1 MSINLINLVGF
12 IDEQALIQIHDEG
25 IPIYIMTMRLLDESH
40 KDQSC
45 FDCIELEI
53 FARDVEFNPEF
64 TKNVDLFAITGTLK
78 IVSIYDSITNILLE
92 EKPVV
97 IVSEINL
104 IGINRVNKHFNTHY
118 EPIEDRQL
126 YDSESYDFS
135 EEDQFLDDS
144 AFEYLDYGYI
154 GDMSSDY
161 APRLWRANQSI
172 NEIISTV
179 EREHSYSNDWY
190 DDDDMMFVYE
200 ENCPFDEDNEEFD
213 DRFHDEVISFLRGQE
228 EADAAI
234 DKAGDPVTPP
244 EILVDLS
251 KYEALSPL
259 VAGNPNTPTEI
270 LFQLYE
276 DDRNH
281 KHLSCNPKTP
291 QELLAQLSIS
301 SNQEVRFRVA
311 YNQNTPVNTLIEL
324 SKDEDDFVRSCVA
337 ENPNTPMDVLLQL
350 CEDKS
355 ADNHETLLA
364 ISKIASIPANIRLDA
379 EKALKDIEAGLTI
392 VKARSVDVD
401 ILFERLRLVRKNLA
415 DKMEFPPY
423 VIFSNDTL
431 NQIAEQ
437 QPTTHSDF
445 SNISGIN
452 QTKIEKYADDFIS
465 IILEHQKIYLQTEIT
480 EIVTSKLSN
489 LTPHSATFE
498 MYTNGLEVDEIAQK
512 LGLKSTTIWTHLLE
526 ILEAGYSINIDRLVP
541 SKHQNVIYE
550 ALEMIGSDS
559 LRTLFE
565 HLREEYTYDEIKIV
579 RAVWQNQRIPF

>member
-1 MSINLINLVGF
+1 
-12 IDEQALIQIHDEG
+12 
-25 IPIYIMTMRLLDESH
+25 MTMRLLDESH
-40 KDQSC
+40 ESHKDQSY
-45 FDCIELEI
+45 FDFIELEI
-53 FARDVEFNPEF
+53 FARDVEFNSEF
-64 TKNVDLFAITGTLK
+64 TKNVELFAITGSLK

-104 IGINRVNKHFNTHY
+104 IESNRVNKHFNTHY
-118 EPIEDRQL
+118 EPIEDRQR

-161 APRLWRANQSI
+161 APSLWRSSQSI
-172 NEIISTV
+172 NESISRV
-179 EREHSYSNDWY
+179 EREYSYSYDWY

-200 ENCPFDEDNEEFD
+200 ENCPFDEDNDEFD
-213 DRFHDEVISFLRGQE
+213 DHFYDEMIRLQKE
-228 EADAAI
+228 EDAIVAE
-234 DKAGDPVTPP
+234 AQDPATPT
-244 EILVDLS
+244 EVLIKLS

-259 VAGNPNTPTEI
+259 VAGNPSTPTEI
-270 LFQLYE
+270 LFQLYKDE
-276 DDRNH
+276 RNH
-281 KHLSCNPKTP
+281 KSLSLNFTTP
-291 QELLAQLSIS
+291 QELLAQLSINS
-301 SNQEVRFRVA
+301 DEDIRARIACNR
-311 YNQNTPVNTLIEL
+311 NTPVSILIEL
-324 SKDEDDFVRSCVA
+324 SKDEDDFVRYWVA
-337 ENPNTPMDVLLQL
+337 KNPNTPMDVLLQL

-364 ISKIASIPANIRLDA
+364 ISKTSSIPADIRLDV

-392 VKARSVDVD
+392 VKERSVDVD

-415 DKMEFPPY
+415 DEIEVPPY
-423 VIFSNDTL
+423 VIFSNATL
-431 NQIAEQ
+431 NQIAEL

-445 SNISGIN
+445 SNISGVN
-452 QTKIEKYADDFIS
+452 QTKIEKYADDFIG
-465 IILEHQKIYLQTEIT
+465 IILEHQKIHPQTETT

-498 MYTNGLEVDEIAQK
+498 MYTNGLEVDDIAQK
-512 LGLKSTTIWTHLLE
+512 LCLNPSTIWTHLLQ
-526 ILEAGYSINIDRLVP
+526 ILEAGYSINIDRLVSP
-541 SKHQNVIYE
+541 KHQNVIYE

-559 LRTLFE
+559 LRTLFQ

-579 RAVWQNQRIPF
+579 KAVWQNKIIPF